1 MTLVPFIGLLIGGL
15 IGWKKSGEHFLK
27 QVDIVTSVVLVLLM
41 LTIGA
46 NIGANDSVMLKLDK
60 IGLHC
65 AVIALCAVFFS
76 ILGVVLLERTI
87 LPLDELQK
95 QISLGDICLAA
106 EEGAAGEKEK
116 PASALVWT
124 MPVSI
129 IAGIILGFRFFTGAD
144 TGFLDH
150 MLIGILI
157 LLYIGVGINIGS
169 NREVYHY
176 IKLVGFRVVY
186 ISIAILAGSLMGGFA
201 AGMTLGVPLEAA
213 VISASG
219 MSYYSL
225 TGAYMT
231 EVYGIETGTYG
242 FIVNVMREFLT
253 IVTLP
258 LLIKISKGSPIA
270 SGGAGNMDTT
280 LMPITKFVGAE
291 LGLITFITGT
301 ILTLAVP
308 FILPILHSIL

>member
-15 IGWKKSGEHFLK
+15 IGWKKSGELFLK

-46 NIGANDSVMLKLDK
+46 NIGANDSVMFKLNK
-60 IGLHC
+60 IGIHC
-65 AVIALCAVFFS
+65 AAIALCAIFFS
-76 ILGVVLLERTI
+76 ILGVVLLERTV

-95 QISLGDICLAA
+95 QLSLGDIGLAA
-106 EEGAAGEKEK
+106 KEGASEEKGK
-116 PASALVWT
+116 PASTLVWT

-129 IAGIILGFRFFTGAD
+129 IAGIILGFWFLTGAD

-157 LLYIGVGINIGS
+157 LLYIGVGISIGS
-169 NREVYHY
+169 NKEVYQY

-186 ISIAILAGSLMGGFA
+186 ISLAILAGSLIGGFA
-201 AGMTLGVPLEAA
+201 AGRLLGVPLEAA

-219 MSYYSL
+219 MCYYSL

-253 IVTLP
+253 IVMLP